1 MSRYNRQ
8 LILIYNHRWF
18 IYLPS
23 FGGVEDHQFKYDY
36 LNNSSTWMILVS
48 SDFENYSNIKYTSCL
63 QSRKA
68 CACWNTHGNMKYL
81 KISSDNS
88 IGPQWWFTINIH
100 HVQCQNHCKTLT
112 RYRHSLDTRYSSC
125 TVSKL
130 CSKLITSCKQLHESA
145 FVWAFS
151 INDCSTT
158 ICIITNVILLR

>member
-88 IGPQWWFTINIH
+88 IGPQWWFTKIFI
-100 HVQCQNHCKTLT
+100 VFSVRIIAK
-112 RYRHSLDTRYSSC
+112 RSLDTGIHLILDKARARYLNYAQSWLHRSNNC
-125 TVSKL
+125 MNPHL
-130 CSKLITSCKQLHESA
+130 CERFPLMIA
-145 FVWAFS
+145 RRRYV
-151 INDCSTT
+151 
-158 ICIITNVILLR
+158 